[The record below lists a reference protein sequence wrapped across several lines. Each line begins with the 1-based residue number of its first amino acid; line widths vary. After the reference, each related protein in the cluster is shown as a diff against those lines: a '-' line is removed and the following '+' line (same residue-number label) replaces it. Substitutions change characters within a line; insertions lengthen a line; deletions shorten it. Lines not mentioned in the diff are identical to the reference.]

1 MNDWTHGYVSDIEYL
16 PGFYIEQTP
25 AHLDVACLLRG
36 IEPPVEEGAPFA
48 YCELGCGVGE
58 TALTIAAANPQAD
71 VWGFD
76 FNPAHIARGRSLAAA
91 GSVGNI
97 RLEEASFEDLAHGR
111 QPGLPMFDY
120 ITLHGVWSW
129 VSAENRRHIVD
140 FAARHLKPG
149 GLLYVTYNALPRWT
163 ASMPMQ
169 RLVSLAAAHD
179 SERSD
184 RRVLRALDMARAFSE
199 AGADLIPAE
208 MLDRLDKERAEGTAY
223 LSHEYL
229 NAHWSPCYQIDVAQD
244 LAAAKLY
251 FVAAA
256 NLFENYP
263 DLCTTDAQRRLI
275 EGFPAAHAETARDFF
290 LARSFRRDIYMRG
303 PRPIAARRLEKRLAA
318 RRLALVVPPSAIK
331 LSVKVPVGEATLNE
345 SFYGPALAAL
355 AEGPMTIG
363 ALRSLPEAD
372 GSSATEREV
381 LGMLIGSR
389 QAMALPNAVTEESV
403 AAVRRYNRAHLRIC
417 SDEGRAVCA
426 LAAAGIGSGITVR
439 LFEMLAYEVLLD
451 GVEAEAGA
459 VTAAIHALLA
469 ARGDRL
475 RNEGV
480 PIEDEGEALRVIRE
494 NVDLILTVALPMWR
508 RIGAI

>member
-16 PGFYIEQTP
+16 PGFYVEQTP

-36 IEPPVEEGAPFA
+36 VEPPVEEGEPFA

-58 TALTIAAANPQAD
+58 TALTIAAANPQSQ

-76 FNPAHIARGRSLAAA
+76 FNPAHIARGRALAAA
-91 GSVGNI
+91 GAVGNI
-97 RLEEASFEDLAHGR
+97 RLEETSFEELAGGG

-129 VSAENRRHIVD
+129 VSRENRRHIVD

-149 GLLYVTYNALPRWT
+149 GLFYVTYNALPGWT
-163 ASMPMQ
+163 PSTPMQ
-169 RLVSLAAAHD
+169 RLVSLAASLD
-179 SERSD
+179 KDRSD

-199 AGADLIPAE
+199 AGADMISVE

-229 NAHWSPCYQIDVAQD
+229 NAHWSPCYQVDVAQD
-244 LAAAKLY
+244 LSEAKLS
-251 FVAAA
+251 FVATA

-263 DLCTTDAQRRLI
+263 DLSMTDAQRRLV
-275 EGFPAAHAETARDFF
+275 EGFPAAYAETARDFF

-318 RRLALVVPPSAIK
+318 RKLCLVVPPSATR
-331 LSVKVPVGEATLNE
+331 LAVKVPVGEATLNE
-345 SFYGPALAAL
+345 AFYGPALRAL
-355 AEGPMTIG
+355 AEKPMTIG
-363 ALRSLPEAD
+363 ELRSLPEAD
-372 GSSATEREV
+372 GLSATEREV

-389 QAMALPNAVTEESV
+389 QAMALPNAATKEEV
-403 AAVRRYNRAHLRIC
+403 ASVRRYNRAHLRIC

-426 LAAAGIGSGITVR
+426 LAAAGLGSGITVR
-439 LFEMLAYEVLLD
+439 LFEMLAYEVLL
-451 GVEAEAGA
+451 GGTEPEAGA
-459 VTAAIHALLA
+459 VTAAIRSLLEE
-469 ARGDRL
+469 RGDRL

-480 PIEDEGEALRVIRE
+480 PIEDEAEALRVIRE
-494 NVDLILTVALPMWR
+494 NVDLILAVALPMWQR
-508 RIGAI
+508 VGAI

>member
-16 PGFYIEQTP
+16 PGFYVEQTP
-25 AHLDVACLLRG
+25 AHLDAACLLRG
-36 IEPPVEEGAPFA
+36 IEPPVEEGEPFA

-58 TALTIAAANPQAD
+58 TALTIAAANPQAE

-76 FNPAHIARGRSLAAA
+76 FNPAHIARGRALAKA
-91 GSVGNI
+91 GAVGNL
-97 RLEEASFEDLAHGR
+97 RLEETSFEDLAGGK
-111 QPGLPMFDY
+111 QPDLPMFDY

-129 VSAENRRHIVD
+129 VSPENRQHIVD

-149 GLLYVTYNALPRWT
+149 GLFYVTYNALPRWT
-163 ASMPMQ
+163 PSTPMQ
-169 RLVSLAAAHD
+169 RLVSLAASLD
-179 SERSD
+179 SDRSD
-184 RRVLRALDMARAFSE
+184 RRVLRALDTARAFSA
-199 AGADLIPAE
+199 AGADMISTE
-208 MLDRLDKERAEGTAY
+208 MLDRLDTERAEGTAY

-244 LAAAKLY
+244 LAAAKLS

-256 NLFENYP
+256 SLFENYP
-263 DLCTTDAQRRLI
+263 DLCTTEAQRRLI
-275 EGFPAAHAETARDFF
+275 EGFPAAYAETARDFF

-303 PRPIAARRLEKRLAA
+303 PRPIAPRRLEARLAA
-318 RRLALVVPPSAIK
+318 RRLCLVVPPSAIK
-331 LSVKVPVGEATLNE
+331 LAVKVPVGEASLNE

-363 ALRSLPEAD
+363 ELKSLPEAD
-372 GSSATEREV
+372 GSTATEREV

-389 QAMALPNAVTEESV
+389 QAMALPNVVTQEAV

-451 GVEAEAGA
+451 GVEPEAGA
-459 VTAAIHALLA
+459 VTTAIHGLLA

-475 RNEGV
+475 RNEGL